1 VRQTGALVLLVLL
14 AAVLATAAAG
24 PSAARARGDARLERK
39 LAKALAGR
47 HLGAT
52 RAGAVAFDLATGELL
67 FAQNASLPLA
77 PASNEKLALTFA
89 LLHTFTPTQ
98 RLETRVLAAGT
109 QDGTTLDGRLVLV
122 GGGDPTLSSRDLRG
136 LARRVRA
143 LGIRRV
149 TRGVVGDESL
159 FDAERTVEGWKPSY
173 YMDESPPLSAL
184 VVDRSQFRKRMSS
197 KPARAAAFLFREAL
211 RAEGVEVGGVI
222 TVGRA
227 PAGATL
233 VTSTRSGPLSSLI
246 RFMDVHSDNF
256 FAEQLLKYLAL
267 SRYEQGTSAGGA
279 RVVTGL
285 LREAGVPMAGL
296 RIVDGSGL
304 SLEDRLS
311 AGALVG
317 ILQAIHA
324 EPELERL
331 LVHSLAVAGQT
342 GTLKHRMRTA
352 PLYGH
357 VVAKTGT
364 TSIASS
370 LAGYINGHV
379 AFAIVQNA
387 SPIASWWAREAQDR
401 FAAILAKRG

>member
-1 VRQTGALVLLVLL
+1 
-14 AAVLATAAAG
+14 
-24 PSAARARGDARLERK
+24 
-39 LAKALAGR
+39 
-47 HLGAT
+47 
-52 RAGAVAFDLATGELL
+52 
-67 FAQNASLPLA
+67 
-77 PASNEKLALTFA
+77 
-89 LLHTFTPTQ
+89 
-98 RLETRVLAAGT
+98 
-109 QDGTTLDGRLVLV
+109 
-122 GGGDPTLSSRDLRG
+122 
-136 LARRVRA
+136 
-143 LGIRRV
+143 
-149 TRGVVGDESL
+149 
-159 FDAERTVEGWKPSY
+159 
-173 YMDESPPLSAL
+173 MDESPPLSAL
-184 VVDRSQFRKRMSS
+184 VVDRSRFRKRMSD

-211 RAEGVEVGGVI
+211 RAEGVDVGGVI
-222 TVGRA
+222 SVGRA
-227 PAGATL
+227 PEDATP
-233 VTSTRSGPLSSLI
+233 VASTKSGPLSSLI

-279 RVVTGL
+279 KIVMGL

-304 SLEDRLS
+304 SLKDRLS

-317 ILQAIHA
+317 ILQTIHA
-324 EPELERL
+324 EPELEKL

-342 GTLKHRMRTA
+342 GTLKHRMLTK

-379 AFAIVQNA
+379 VFAIVQNA

-401 FAAILAKRG
+401 FATILAKRG